1 MKKGKEDKIPK
12 PLLIINN
19 FILVIVGSIA
29 GIIGLIFFIKYM
41 MEIDLKYNKTESAYL
56 YMTVSANPF
65 VKLI

>member
-19 FILVIVGSIA
+19 FILVIGSIA
-29 GIIGLIFFIKYM
+29 DIIGLIFFIKYM